1 MAEEW
6 RRVKGF
12 MMYEISNHGRIRRAR
27 YIQVYKNGK
36 FKIHE
41 PYVHSET
48 NIKGDYYRVILCG
61 PIHRRRS
68 YYIHRLVWET
78 FVGEIPKGYIIH
90 HKDGNRQ
97 NNCLSNLQL
106 VTSKEHHDIH
116 LAEHPEMIEGMN
128 KYNKFVRPLTI
139 CQYSLDGKLIAEYSN
154 GKAAS
159 DATGVCQRNILQVCN
174 KTEYSKGRCR
184 KQAGGYIWKFKYE
197 TIHR

>member
-6 RRVKGF
+6 RRVEGF

-90 HKDGNRQ
+90 HKDGNRH
-97 NNCLSNLQL
+97 NN
-106 VTSKEHHDIH
+106 T
-116 LAEHPEMIEGMN
+116 IEN
-128 KYNKFVRPLTI
+128 FVLLCPNCHSFTDSYR
-139 CQYSLDGKLIAEYSN
+139 GKNA
-154 GKAAS
+154 K
-159 DATGVCQRNILQVCN
+159 
-174 KTEYSKGRCR
+174 K
-184 KQAGGYIWKFKYE
+184 
-197 TIHR
+197 